1 MERTVTESFFCFVIK
16 GVGYVYGNYFLSFY
30 HKYVIIAL

>member
-1 MERTVTESFFCFVIK
+1 MERTVTESFFLFCPQW
-16 GVGYVYGNYFLSFY
+16 VGYVSGNYFLSFY